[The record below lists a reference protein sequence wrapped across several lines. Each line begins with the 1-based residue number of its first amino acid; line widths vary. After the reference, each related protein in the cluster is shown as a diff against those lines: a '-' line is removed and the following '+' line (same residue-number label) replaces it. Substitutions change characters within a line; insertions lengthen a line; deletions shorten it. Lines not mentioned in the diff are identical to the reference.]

1 MRNLHCHA
9 DVAAIGNDA
18 AGCGAL
24 RLPLYV
30 LSFTNKE
37 Y

>member
-1 MRNLHCHA
+1 MHNLRCHA

-18 AGCGAL
+18 AGSGAL
-24 RLPLYV
+24 HLPLDV